1 MTQVLSGGAMC
12 DVENFQFYVVAKPS
26 TSFYDNIYKKK
37 EFLKNF
43 KNPCWF
49 EEEAGGLISSRVRVS
64 CNVFH
69 ISTYSACVKPE
80 RQIYSSGHPGH
91 AYVKETLY
99 NFTQFFNAEKI
110 GETNFLLEDMTEY
123 SNMIT
128 GHADPMDFWDHSD
141 WREIPQNDPTA
152 DVPTFITPHLVKHVQ
167 PNVKLILMLRQPA
180 ERLYSHYYHGKYGN
194 TTEQFHQDVVKEINS
209 LKNCTEKYSYRECL
223 YGQNM
228 TQSPHKEMES
238 VKG

>member
-1 MTQVLSGGAMC
+1 
-12 DVENFQFYVVAKPS
+12 
-26 TSFYDNIYKKK
+26 
-37 EFLKNF
+37 
-43 KNPCWF
+43 
-49 EEEAGGLISSRVRVS
+49 
-64 CNVFH
+64 
-69 ISTYSACVKPE
+69 
-80 RQIYSSGHPGH
+80 
-91 AYVKETLY
+91 
-99 NFTQFFNAEKI
+99 
-110 GETNFLLEDMTEY
+110 MTEY

-228 TQSPHKEMES
+228 TQSPHVRHQKAIDFRLNLTHERKPVIIFNVCHCFSM
-238 VKG
+238 KI